1 MLTGKPLLIL
11 WILTL
16 AISAGCATRP
26 SMEELELEA
35 MRTGDWSSVEK
46 RERMDRR
53 MGLVN
58 PDNTCHDDAILLCS
72 KKGAREQCDCVTPN
86 VVRPQ

>member
-1 MLTGKPLLIL
+1 MLLAKPLLVL
-11 WILTL
+11 SVSLL
-16 AISAGCATRP
+16 FLSAGCASRP
-26 SMEELELEA
+26 SIEELELEA
-35 MRTGDWSSVEK
+35 MRTGDWSQVEQ

-53 MGLVN
+53 MGRVT
-58 PDNTCHDDAILLCS
+58 PDNMCDDNAIMLCS